1 MDTPLSQRARAYV
14 EAHTHSAAAPKG
26 ADASVPYGERQY
38 ADGGLVW
45 WAGHGE
51 CLNFCYSGDWDAAHV
66 ALWEAAA
73 HLMKGRP
80 WAKCAELTPREI
92 EFFLRD
98 RNSAPAV
105 PALALEAFGERWREL
120 LEALA
125 AWTRAGRV
133 LGAYRFPSDESFAR
147 LALPDK
153 IRELKAFFLSEK
165 LAPFFA
171 RGGKLELVDVDGTT
185 VFIALD
191 TVDVP
196 RGAFLDWLQMLAAEE
211 FREPSLNLVP
221 EEFPS

>member
-1 MDTPLSQRARAYV
+1 MDTPLSQRARTLV
-14 EAHTHSAAAPKG
+14 EARAHHAPAPAPDSAH
-26 ADASVPYGERQY
+26 GERQY

-45 WAGHGE
+45 WTGQQE
-51 CLNFCYSGDWDAAHV
+51 CLTFCHHGAWDEAHC

-80 WAKCAELTPREI
+80 WAKCAELAPREI

-98 RNSAPAV
+98 RNSASAV
-105 PALALEAFGERWREL
+105 SDEALATFAIRWREL
-120 LEALA
+120 LTALSE
-125 AWTRAGRV
+125 WTRVGRV
-133 LGAYRFPSDESFAR
+133 LGAYRFPSGESFAR
-147 LALPDK
+147 LPLSDK

-191 TVDVP
+191 TADVP
-196 RGAFLDWLQMLAAEE
+196 LGAFLDWLQMLAADV
-211 FREPSLNLVP
+211 FREPALNLVP